1 MYKSKRCTNYR
12 KAHHRKRKT
21 VKRYINRTGG
31 GEYKSV
37 PLKPLVQE
45 GGQQQQEPKEGEE
58 EKKSVSSVLGNVLS
72 KGMDRA
78 LNLIGYEK
86 SKPTPPEP
94 PSQNPIVVGA
104 SNAAKNLSNAAT
116 SAMTEGI
123 NIVQEKLSNPET
135 VAQLEK
141 TIDLAAPVAS
151 KVLDKSVDMLAKE
164 GPKIAAAVED
174 IGANFAKSIPY
185 VGAVVALGSELNDV
199 QAIAASTTKATNE
212 ITETLAEGITEATD
226 AAHDLSSTADMAT
239 NITTGAEN
247 IASLGT
253 TNINHSNQTIGGGK
267 VRLKDIQRAGAKINN
282 RIKSSMKHFHSSS
295 KHHKTHKRVRFQE

>member
-1 MYKSKRCTNYR
+1 MYKSKRSTNY
-12 KAHHRKRKT
+12 KKTHRKRKT
-21 VKRYINRTGG
+21 LKKYINRRGG
-31 GEYKSV
+31 GEYKCI
-37 PLKPLVQE
+37 PLAEARVLQH
-45 GGQQQQEPKEGEE
+45 GGQQAQPPPIQE
-58 EKKSVSSVLGNVLS
+58 EKEKKTVFSVLGNVLS
-72 KGMDRA
+72 KGADRA
-78 LNLIGYEK
+78 LNILGYEK
-86 SKPTPPEP
+86 SQPTPPEP
-94 PSQNPIVVGA
+94 PSQNPIVIGA

-135 VAQLEK
+135 VDQIEK

-151 KVLDKSVDMLAKE
+151 KVLDKSVEMFAE
-164 GPKIAAAVED
+164 QGPKIAVAVED

-226 AAHDLSSTADMAT
+226 AAHDLSSTVNSVDT
-239 NITTGAEN
+239 NIAAAQN
-247 IASLGT
+247 LN
-253 TNINHSNQTIGGGK
+253 TNNLITNNQTGGGM
-267 VRLKDIQRAGAKINN
+267 LKDIQRAGARINN

-295 KHHKTHKRVRFQE
+295 KNHKKNKTYKTVRFQE